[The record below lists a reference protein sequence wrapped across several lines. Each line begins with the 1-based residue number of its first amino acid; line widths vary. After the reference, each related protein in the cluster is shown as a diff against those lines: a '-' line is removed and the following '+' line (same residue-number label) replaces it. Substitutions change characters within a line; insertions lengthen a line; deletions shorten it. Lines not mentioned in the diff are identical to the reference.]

1 MPATRDKNFRRAR
14 YPFARVVGA
23 SSQEINA
30 PVGVLMRGLL
40 LACVL
45 LLGGCGASDPSKS
58 NTTAATAPESNTRP
72 ATTARAGDVPATAQP
87 TLAATSAENLNGA
100 STKGVPNAVAPA
112 TTPNASA
119 GEQDDAA
126 ASAAYEGFYEVL
138 GARPKGFEQFG
149 NFMIRAP
156 QDGRISGAVVPL
168 EGEVYEFAR
177 ATLADR
183 KLTFVT
189 QKVGGISYS
198 FEGVFLERPPFA
210 GKRKAAVA
218 EGLVRK
224 FRNDQP
230 AGEANMKFYFDE
242 GGEDP

>member
-14 YPFARVVGA
+14 KGIVRVVGA
-23 SSQEINA
+23 SSVINA
-30 PVGVLMRGLL
+30 SRAALMRGLL

-45 LLGGCGASDPSKS
+45 LLGGCGASDPSKGS
-58 NTTAATAPESNTRP
+58 PTAATAPESNARP
-72 ATTARAGDVPATAQP
+72 ATTQRAGDVPVTAPP
-87 TLAATSAENLNGA
+87 TPAATGAENSSGVA
-100 STKGVPNAVAPA
+100 TKGVSNAVTPA
-112 TTPNASA
+112 TLPTATGA
-119 GEQDDAA
+119 QDDAA

-168 EGEVYEFAR
+168 AGEVHEFAR

-230 AGEANMKFYFDE
+230 AGEASMKFYFDE